1 LTEAGAAEILR
12 SRFEAEHLSDGAVIG
27 ADAEAWQ
34 AKLRKLL
41 QTFGLPEQTRLVWYD
56 TSGILGSIKSAV
68 AVGPAGFYL
77 MNGKQDVR
85 VIPIEDVYRLERS
98 GRRTVL
104 TTVQNQTE
112 TADIPAALLPALEEY
127 VKGVQLA
134 RYLSENA

>member
-1 LTEAGAAEILR
+1 
-12 SRFEAEHLSDGAVIG
+12 
-27 ADAEAWQ
+27 
-34 AKLRKLL
+34 
-41 QTFGLPEQTRLVWYD
+41 
-56 TSGILGSIKSAV
+56 
-68 AVGPAGFYL
+68 

>member
-1 LTEAGAAEILR
+1 
-12 SRFEAEHLSDGAVIG
+12 
-27 ADAEAWQ
+27 
-34 AKLRKLL
+34 
-41 QTFGLPEQTRLVWYD
+41 
-56 TSGILGSIKSAV
+56 
-68 AVGPAGFYL
+68 FYL